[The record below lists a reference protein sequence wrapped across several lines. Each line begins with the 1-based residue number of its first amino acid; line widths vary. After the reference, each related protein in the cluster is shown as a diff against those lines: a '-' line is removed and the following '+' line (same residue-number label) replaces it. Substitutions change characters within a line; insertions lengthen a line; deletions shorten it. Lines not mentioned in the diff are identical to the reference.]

1 MRSCERP
8 FFRPFSYSR
17 QLEIGDADGRPVGLR
32 VVRFE
37 LGTEDKFLVV
47 GAWFLLMVVVVAR
60 IDGAVVALRTRVL
73 PACITIQTST
83 DARGARLVGI
93 TPLEHNTRLA
103 VPRRPATSAGCTGN
117 SVIRGQAQEVIESY
131 VACTDSSSC
140 SRRRCHCRHSGR
152 RRHYCVE
159 CGGVA
164 DHCRHSG
171 LMRTKHS
178 PFRTSMY
185 NINTSKIE
193 RGNTH

>member
-1 MRSCERP
+1 MRTCEKP
-8 FFRPFSYSR
+8 FLGRFFPSR
-17 QLEIGDADGRPVGLR
+17 ELEISNADGRPVGLR

-37 LGTEDKFLVV
+37 LGAEDKFLVV
-47 GAWFLLMVVVVAR
+47 GAGFLLVVVVVAR

-93 TPLEHNTRLA
+93 APLEHNTRLA

-117 SVIRGQAQEVIESY
+117 SVVSGQAQEVVEGY
-131 VACTDSSSC
+131 VACADSSSC
-140 SRRRCHCRHSGR
+140 SRRRC
-152 RRHYCVE
+152 Y
-159 CGGVA
+159 
-164 DHCRHSG
+164 CRHSG

-185 NINTSKIE
+185 NVNTSKIE